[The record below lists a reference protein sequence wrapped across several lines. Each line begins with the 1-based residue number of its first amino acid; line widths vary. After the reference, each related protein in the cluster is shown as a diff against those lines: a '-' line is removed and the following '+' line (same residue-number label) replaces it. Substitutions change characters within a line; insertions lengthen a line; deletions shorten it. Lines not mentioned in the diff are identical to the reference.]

1 MDHPRERLSQIK
13 NISVICLI
21 FCIFSAC
28 SFSKKND
35 DNRLTCVQSPD
46 KEFISDIT
54 QFIDSVELDFKYKAT
69 GQTDYVITLK
79 DSIFEF
85 KGLNR
90 GEVFFTCKI
99 NNFRIDKEC
108 KDISKRMANEM
119 SQKWECIIY
128 RNGKALNDP
137 ISQMVMDG
145 LLYLMLINSPIL
157 PDFNLKREFP
167 MMGNKSYS
175 YHLDQSWHTIEIRIG
190 SGRSNDFLSNR
201 EIIVNQ
207 DSIISRTGNL
217 QTSKPLSSI
226 QKSKLNEYIS
236 NINIH
241 SQLCY
246 YLPSWGLEG
255 FQIKVDEE
263 LIYSVSPEG
272 CSIFIG
278 NGNYNLL
285 YYYVLSLYHELL
297 YSEENL

>member
-1 MDHPRERLSQIK
+1 
-13 NISVICLI
+13 
-21 FCIFSAC
+21 
-28 SFSKKND
+28 
-35 DNRLTCVQSPD
+35 
-46 KEFISDIT
+46 
-54 QFIDSVELDFKYKAT
+54 
-69 GQTDYVITLK
+69 
-79 DSIFEF
+79 
-85 KGLNR
+85 
-90 GEVFFTCKI
+90 
-99 NNFRIDKEC
+99 
-108 KDISKRMANEM
+108 MANEM